1 MLTFVGQRVYGLC
14 FYVKKMSSIGFSER
28 PLYWCLIV
36 LALNFCGTI
45 FYSSIIFFFLSL
57 FKPKN
62 WQSWISIKTLKVS
75 LFQEKKSVTLNC
87 MWATYLLHELLW
99 GIFAV
104 LSKCAVAFPW
114 MYCIFISFI
123 SLIGT
128 LLCSLVVLFWF

>member
-14 FYVKKMSSIGFSER
+14 FLCEKDVKYR
-28 PLYWCLIV
+28 V
-36 LALNFCGTI
+36 LREATLLVFDSPCI
-45 FYSSIIFFFLSL
+45 EFLWYYFLFFRHLFFFSLS
-57 FKPKN
+57 KPKN

-99 GIFAV
+99 GIFAI
-104 LSKCAVAFPW
+104 LSKCTVAFPW